1 MLLICACAVV
11 SGARTI
17 TEITECGQR
26 ATTTVLERLGIRR
39 HLPGRRRAPSHA
51 TLTRL
56 LAALDG
62 DALDA
67 VIGAYLAGH
76 DHTDAGTTDSA
87 PRPAIAVDGKA
98 LSGSAHRQQRHRHLL
113 SAVTHA
119 PTVRLAQREVR
130 AKTNETAAFRP
141 LLEPLDLTGTVVTF
155 DALHSVKDQV
165 RWLVQ
170 EKKAHYI
177 AVIKGNQ
184 PTASAQ
190 LKTLPWEQVPVAHTV
205 SGTGHGRRES
215 RSVKTLAIA
224 ANLGGIAFP
233 QARLALRIHRRRQE
247 NGKRQTR
254 ETVYAVTSLDTHQAS
269 PADLGGYVR
278 GHWGNR
284 KFQPPHQRCG
294 VRRGRLHRPHRQRAA
309 GDGRSAEPGHRQ
321 AAAAP
326 QDTTAPLRHRRQA
339 GQTTGAPGSGWPGRR
354 TRTGSCRTTR
364 VGPAA
369 AGLTWAK
376 PLTKGSPDPI
386 RFHEAHPSRT
396 TGTAE
401 DPGGPTPG
409 HLTPEEFQSLA
420 SDALAAG
427 AAVRSTGTDGVGD
440 LIR

>member
-1 MLLICACAVV
+1 VPAAPSSPIPAVLVKLGPLHQHDTGRLRAHLQRVPDPRARRGRWYPLVGLLLICACAVV
-11 SGARTI
+11 SGARTV
-17 TEITECGQR
+17 TEITEWGQR
-26 ATTTVLERLGIRR
+26 AATTVLDQLGIRR

-62 DALDA
+62 DALDTA
-67 VIGAYLAGH
+67 VGAYLAERH
-76 DHTDAGTTDSA
+76 RTDAVGRGTGSA

-113 SAVTHA
+113 SAVTHT
-119 PTVRLAQREVR
+119 PTVTLAQREVG

-141 LLEPLDLTGTVVTF
+141 LLEPLDLTGAVVTF

-190 LKTLPWEQVPVAHTV
+190 VKALPWEQVPVAHTV

-215 RSVKTLAIA
+215 RSVKTMAIA
-224 ANLGGIAFP
+224 ANLGGIVFP
-233 QARLALRIHRRRQE
+233 EARLALRIHRRRQE

-278 GHWGNR
+278 GHWGIENSS
-284 KFQPPHQRCG
+284 HH
-294 VRRGRLHRPHRQRAA
+294 VRDVVFAEDASTVHTGSAPRAMAALRNLAIGRLR
-309 GDGRSAEPGHRQ
+309 
-321 AAAAP
+321 
-326 QDTTAPLRHRRQA
+326 LL
-339 GQTTGAPGSGWPGRR
+339 GADNIAK
-354 TRTGSCRTTR
+354 TTR
-364 VGPAA
+364 AIRDAPEHALWIWGI
-369 AGLTWAK
+369 TDN
-376 PLTKGSPDPI
+376 PL
-386 RFHEAHPSRT
+386 
-396 TGTAE
+396 
-401 DPGGPTPG
+401 
-409 HLTPEEFQSLA
+409 L
-420 SDALAAG
+420 
-427 AAVRSTGTDGVGD
+427 
-440 LIR
+440 